1 VEQAVVGH
9 KFLLDLIKKV
19 RDPVRL
25 SRTSATSPHEQL
37 LGNVNLQVKRDVAV
51 CKVLAE
57 EYSPDLGAR
66 SMIAAVERVKELLID
81 LYLDEDDEIVE
92 DGGMD
97 DFLLDIHG
105 GEVVVH
111 KTKGE

>member
-1 VEQAVVGH
+1 MGH
-9 KFLLDLIKKV
+9 KFLLKLIKKV
-19 RDPVRL
+19 RAPVRL
-25 SRTSATSPHEQL
+25 SKTSSTNPHEQL
-37 LGNVNLQVKRDVAV
+37 LGNVSLRVKRDVVV

-81 LYLDEDDEIVE
+81 LYLDENEEIVE
-92 DGGMD
+92 DGGME

-105 GEVVVH
+105 GEVIVH